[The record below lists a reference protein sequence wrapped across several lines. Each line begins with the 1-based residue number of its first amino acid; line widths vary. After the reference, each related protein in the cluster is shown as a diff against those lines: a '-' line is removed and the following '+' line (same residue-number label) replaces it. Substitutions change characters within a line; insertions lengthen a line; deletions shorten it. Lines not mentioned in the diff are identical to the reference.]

1 MEKLTNLEG
10 IYNSETEKLR
20 SDLERLQL
28 SEEEAKIATGRVLS
42 LQEEIAK
49 LRKDLEQ
56 TQSDKKS
63 IEERAD
69 RYKQE
74 TEQVGASF
82 HISIYSFHRG
92 NVLSSW
98 AGPCGSRL
106 VSTEG
111 KIQMLV
117 CLLFIISVF
126 QACLPHD
133 RWVVVGLLVEPF
145 DSSKNTGKVVLKE
158 ENEWLSTYP
167 TLFFFKYIGLDE
179 A

>member
-10 IYNSETEKLR
+10 IYNTETEKLR

-28 SEEEAKIATGRVLS
+28 SEEEARIATGRVLS

-56 TQSDKKS
+56 TQSEKKS

-74 TEQVGASF
+74 TEQVRANVHIPIYPF
-82 HISIYSFHRG
+82 HKG

-98 AGPCGSRL
+98 CGPCDSMSISIQGKL
-106 VSTEG
+106 QISTG
-111 KIQMLV
+111 
-117 CLLFIISVF
+117 LLLIISV
-126 QACLPHD
+126 PPKH
-133 RWVVVGLLVEPF
+133 VF
-145 DSSKNTGKVVLKE
+145 DYRFFSRTF
-158 ENEWLSTYP
+158 WL
-167 TLFFFKYIGLDE
+167 
-179 A
+179 